1 MTNHAQYSSVYQPTL
16 DAILVT
22 DLCVRGARSV
32 TNDAEKVVADVV
44 QQYGDKR
51 IFYCDSTTTWD
62 ELVHKNGVFDQFAP
76 INLSTHK
83 FIREYI

>member
-1 MTNHAQYSSVYQPTL
+1 MTNHARYSAVYQPTL

-22 DLCVRGARSV
+22 DLCATECRSV

-44 QQYGDKR
+44 QRHGDKR
-51 IFYCDSTTTWD
+51 IFYCDSTGGWD
-62 ELVHKNGVFDQFAP
+62 ELVHTNGVFDTFAP
-76 INLSTHK
+76 IELSTHK